1 MMDVELKDFDR
12 SRSLLLKAL
21 AIANVPG
28 QPYDFRCPICGG
40 MAHAVKSTVNGHV
53 HTFCNDCHTNIIQ

>member
-28 QPYDFRCPICGG
+28 KPYDFRCPICGG
-40 MAHAVKSTVNGHV
+40 TAHAIKSAVSGHV
-53 HTFCNDCHTNIIQ
+53 NTFCNNCHTNVIE